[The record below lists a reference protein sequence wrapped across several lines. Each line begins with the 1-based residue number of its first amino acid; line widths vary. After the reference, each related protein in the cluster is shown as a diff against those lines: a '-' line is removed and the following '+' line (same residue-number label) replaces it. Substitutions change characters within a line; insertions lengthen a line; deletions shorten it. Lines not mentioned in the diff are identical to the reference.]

1 MEFPMMFMIS
11 YINMQDDPQ
20 AQARFDAAVQIMRP
34 WANALSKNGVWIVQ
48 NPRQNAAQIR
58 DTLKT
63 MINPG
68 DRLFVA
74 RISRNWAG
82 TGMNASFPEWMMSQ
96 DFGTFADVEQ
106 GKPKA

>member
-1 MEFPMMFMIS
+1 MMFMIS
-11 YINMQDDPQ
+11 YVNMQDDPQ
-20 AQARFDAAVQIMRP
+20 AQARFDAAVKLMRP
-34 WANALSKNGVWIVQ
+34 WANALSSKGVWIVQ

-58 DTLKT
+58 DALKP

-82 TGMNASFPEWMMSQ
+82 SGMNTSFPEWMMSQ

-106 GKPKA
+106 GKRQS